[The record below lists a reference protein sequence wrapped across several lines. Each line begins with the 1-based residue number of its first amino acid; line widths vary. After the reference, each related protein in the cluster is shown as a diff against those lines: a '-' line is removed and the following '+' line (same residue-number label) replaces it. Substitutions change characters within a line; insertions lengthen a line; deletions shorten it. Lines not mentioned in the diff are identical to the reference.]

1 MNPTRKTTR
10 LITCS
15 RYSPPIYG
23 GKENAIV
30 RTARIEKLGGKA
42 ALLRQR
48 VEDNAFHL
56 CTGGSASPKT
66 MPRQSPKAQDNC
78 S

>member
-1 MNPTRKTTR
+1 
-10 LITCS
+10 LIH
-15 RYSPPIYG
+15 R

-30 RTARIEKLGGKA
+30 RTARIEKLGGKTA
-42 ALLRQR
+42 ALLYQR
-48 VEDNAFHL
+48 VKDNAFHL

-66 MPRQSPKAQDNC
+66 MARQSPKAQDNC